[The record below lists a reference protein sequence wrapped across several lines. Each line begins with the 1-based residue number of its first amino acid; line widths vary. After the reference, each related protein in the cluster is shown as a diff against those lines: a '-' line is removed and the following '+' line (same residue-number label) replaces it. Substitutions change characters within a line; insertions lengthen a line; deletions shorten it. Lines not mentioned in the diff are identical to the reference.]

1 MSAHV
6 ARPVHISAS
15 RYIVVLVLIIP
26 FGGTSFGES
35 DIDILLKFKDSLQ
48 DKDALENWSPNINP
62 CSWNYANWNG
72 VLCSNAS
79 IWGLKLEH
87 MGLKGL
93 IDVDSLGSINS
104 LRMMSVMNNR
114 FEGPL
119 PDIKKMGSLKSLY
132 LSNNGF
138 SGSIPDDAF
147 EGMSML
153 KKLYLANNKLSGN
166 IPSSLAAL
174 PKLMDLRLEA
184 NQFEG
189 KIPDFK
195 QNSLNMIDL
204 SNNELEGNRNLC
216 GQPLDACQQ
225 PSTSPK
231 NESQPQP
238 PLPPP
243 AAENRQAEVSQ
254 ENVYVLKIVIIVI
267 VVAIVLALIAAAETK
282 GLVHNPPPEV
292 VEVPRKSDYGRLSFV
307 RDDQQKFDL
316 QDMLRSSAEVLGSG
330 TFGASYKTGLY
341 GRMYVVKRYKQM
353 NKIGRD
359 DFHEHMRRIGRL
371 SHPNLLPLTAYYYRK
386 EEKLLV
392 YEFVENGS
400 LANKLHAKQKTDQ
413 RGLDWPSRLKII
425 KGVVKGLSYLHSE
438 LHNPVL
444 PYGHLKSSNVL
455 LGKSFKPLLTDYT
468 LRPVINP
475 DSAHKYMLAYKSPE
489 YTRSGRIS
497 KRSDVWSLG
506 ILILEVLT
514 GKFPEN
520 YLLPQYDS
528 DTSLSTWVNQ
538 MVKEKHLSE
547 VFDTEMGEVK
557 HNKSEMIN
565 LLKIGLSCCD
575 EDAETRMSL
584 KEAAEKIEEI
594 RGKL

>member
-6 ARPVHISAS
+6 ARPAHILAS

-48 DKDALENWSPNINP
+48 DKGALENWSPNINP

-93 IDVDSLGSINS
+93 IDVDSLGSMNS

-166 IPSSLAAL
+166 IPSSLAGL

-204 SNNELEGNRNLC
+204 SNNELEGEIPASLSKMDPASFTGNRNLC

-225 PSTSPK
+225 PPTSPK

-267 VVAIVLALIAAAETK
+267 VVAIVLALIAAAVIIFFRKNQKSQMDRVSSLEVSSK
-282 GLVHNPPPEV
+282 MGGASSLGNEGVVHNPPPEV

-330 TFGASYKTGLY
+330 TFGASYKTGLC

-400 LANKLHAKQKTDQ
+400 LANKLHAKQKTDE

-444 PYGHLKSSNVL
+444 PYGHLKSSN
-455 LGKSFKPLLTDYT
+455 
-468 LRPVINP
+468 
-475 DSAHKYMLAYKSPE
+475 E
-489 YTRSGRIS
+489 
-497 KRSDVWSLG
+497 KR
-506 ILILEVLT
+506 
-514 GKFPEN
+514 
-520 YLLPQYDS
+520 
-528 DTSLSTWVNQ
+528 
-538 MVKEKHLSE
+538 LSE

-557 HNKSEMIN
+557 HSKSEMIN

-594 RGKL
+594 KEVNSKDQEANSFTSNVRPEEESSFLMHG